1 MADGY
6 IRTRGGGV
14 ERMKEDAHILD
25 EAIRDSGRDISAVGF
40 AQLQNAFVWED
51 GDAWEVVRKG
61 VASHI
66 GVYGGW
72 AQGSDTPGREF
83 FISPPDEATL
93 RHITPAGPPREILHA
108 LRPMVEAFAGRSEF
122 HLVIRL
128 HYPGM
133 DFDTSARAVE
143 LFAEKVLPALKGS

>member
-1 MADGY
+1 
-6 IRTRGGGV
+6 
-14 ERMKEDAHILD
+14 MKEDARILD
-25 EAIRDSGRDISAVGF
+25 EAIRESGREVSAVGF

-51 GDAWEVVRKG
+51 GDAWEVVREG
-61 VASHI
+61 AASHI

-72 AQGSDTPGREF
+72 AEGSDTPGRDF

-93 RHITPAGPPREILHA
+93 RHITPAGTPREVLHV
-108 LRPMVEAFAGRSEF
+108 LRPIVEAFAGRREF

-133 DFDTSARAVE
+133 DFETTSRAVE
-143 LFAEKVLPALKGS
+143 LFAEKVLPSLKGS